1 MLLNGLDNI
10 FMPGEIGLFGLPSLD
25 EWRDGFLGCVEHEL
39 AWQAKVIARISSPER
54 RTLST
59 KTSGIVILLI

>member
-39 AWQAKVIARISSPER
+39 AWQAKVIVRISSP
-54 RTLST
+54 
-59 KTSGIVILLI
+59 